1 MKTFSTLALFLLLT
15 LPLTLTLAQT
25 LSQNTS
31 TPIMYAASTYF
42 DPFLFLS
49 PFADLLSTNHVTG
62 GSITGREGAA
72 YVDDGETELHIAGG
86 MNGATPYA
94 DIYVFDTVQ
103 DYIFSCTQQLPST
116 LYYST
121 SDFVE
126 ATEQWYLVGGITSSP
141 TVSSPTYNTALY
153 QVDFNTPISNS
164 NPCPANTP
172 KAVTLSPTPA
182 GRQWASS
189 LIQPGTNN
197 YYVFGGI
204 NTVTPLST
212 GQLFFTV
219 TLGSGSAYTTTAL
232 STSPSQFVHPAP
244 IDPMMMMDKEAD
256 EIFFYSGWVS
266 MNNFEGTHLMYR
278 YDNEFNVLEHSHRTS
293 STTRHL
299 VTTLLLLDALLAA
312 CVGVA

>member
-1 MKTFSTLALFLLLT
+1 MQPQTMIALFTLLFLLLS
-15 LPLTLTLAQT
+15 LTCAQT

-31 TPIMYAASTYF
+31 TPIVYATSTYF

-49 PFADLLSTNHVTG
+49 PFADLVSTSHVSG

-72 YVDDGETELHIAGG
+72 YVDDGETEFHIAGG
-86 MNGATPYA
+86 MNGAVAYP

-103 DYIFSCTQQLPST
+103 DYIYACTQPLPNT

-126 ATEQWYLVGGITSSP
+126 ATEQWYIVGGITSSP
-141 TVSSPTYNTALY
+141 TALSPTYNLGLY
-153 QVDFNTPISNS
+153 QVDFNTPVSNS
-164 NPCPANTP
+164 NPCPTNPP
-172 KAVTLSPTPA
+172 KTVTLSPAPA
-182 GRQWASS
+182 GRQWAAS
-189 LIQPGTNN
+189 LIQPGTST

-212 GQLFFTV
+212 SQLFFTV
-219 TLGSGSAYTTTAL
+219 TLGTGSTYITTPL
-232 STSPSQFVHPAP
+232 STSPAQFVHPAP
-244 IDPMMMMDKEAD
+244 IDPMMMIDKEAD

-278 YDNEFNVLEHSHRTS
+278 YDTEFNVP
-293 STTRHL
+293 
-299 VTTLLLLDALLAA
+299 
-312 CVGVA
+312 